1 MQVFNNPKI
10 FIYKI
15 FFEMKYLYIKIFIF
29 NIKEYQIASIE
40 QHL

>member
-10 FIYKI
+10 FIHKNS
-15 FFEMKYLYIKIFIF
+15 FEMKLSKIAF